1 MQSAKTWLF
10 GSILSAMLLG
20 IGALMMSTPSTA
32 QPPPGDAAHW
42 RYHDGHWSYYY
53 PADKRW
59 YYTDG
64 SHWYFNENNAWKLY
78 NYDRGFGKEHFERG
92 EYKAP
97 VDVVVPR
104 HEVFRPR

>member
-1 MQSAKTWLF
+1 MRSAKTWLL
-10 GSILSAMLLG
+10 GSILGAVLLG
-20 IGALMMSTPSTA
+20 ACMFMTSTPSTA
-32 QPPPGDAAHW
+32 QPPPGDAQW

-64 SHWYFNENNAWKLY
+64 SHWYANEGTAWKLY
-78 NYDRGFGKEHFERG
+78 NFDRGFGKEHFERG

-97 VDVVVPR
+97 AEVIVPR
-104 HEVFRPR
+104 HEVYRPR